1 MSVVLQDFNLMMQ
14 KAVNDQNEMKRRADD
29 RDGTY
34 KGLGSPMQQTEVERI
49 SEAVPRKRA

>member
-1 MSVVLQDFNLMMQ
+1 MMQ